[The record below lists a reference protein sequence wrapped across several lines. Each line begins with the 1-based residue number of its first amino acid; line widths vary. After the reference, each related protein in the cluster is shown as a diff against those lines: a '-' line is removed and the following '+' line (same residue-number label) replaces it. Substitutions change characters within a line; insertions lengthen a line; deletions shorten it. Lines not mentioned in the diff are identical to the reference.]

1 VKGRLVKIE
10 QSVDRLSLRERLFL
24 FAAVL
29 TVLAGAW
36 EALLAA
42 PLAARQT
49 SAGEKIAALHDRLDK
64 LNQSIATAAE
74 GIGEGMP
81 GQLDRLRALRAR
93 VAEGDEAVR
102 VYTSDLVDP
111 REMRLVLEELI
122 RKQSGLRLL
131 GATNLEPRPLFE
143 DSERARDADKAAP
156 AADKAALAADN
167 AGGSN
172 APKLYRHALVLR
184 VEGSYLDCLEY
195 LRAVERL
202 PWHLYWA
209 RFELKAGD
217 YPTNTYLIE
226 VRTLSLD
233 KEWIGV

>member
-1 VKGRLVKIE
+1 MSTRVAKLA
-10 QSVDRLSLRERLFL
+10 QSIDRLSLRERLFL
-24 FAAVL
+24 LAAVL

-42 PLAARQT
+42 PLKAREDV
-49 SAGEKIAALHDRLDK
+49 AGHKIAALHEKLDA
-64 LNQSIATAAE
+64 LNQSVAVTAE
-74 GIGEGMP
+74 GISEGMP

-111 REMRLVLEELI
+111 RAMRLVLEELI

-131 GATNLEPRPLFE
+131 AATNLPPQPLF
-143 DSERARDADKAAP
+143 DDADKDPKGAP
-156 AADKAALAADN
+156 GEGK
-167 AGGSN
+167 SS
-172 APKLYRHALVLR
+172 APKLYRHSLVLR
-184 VEGSYLDCLEY
+184 LEGSYLDCLEY
-195 LRAVERL
+195 LQAVERL

>member
-1 VKGRLVKIE
+1 MNQRIVKVA
-10 QSVDRLSLRERLFL
+10 QSIDRLSLRERLFL
-24 FAAVL
+24 FAAML

-42 PLAARQT
+42 PLSAREEI
-49 SAGEKIAALHDRLDK
+49 AGQKIKTLHERLET
-64 LNQSIATAAE
+64 LNQSVAVAAE
-74 GIGEGMP
+74 GISEGMP

-93 VAEGDEAVR
+93 VTEGDAAVR

-122 RKQSGLRLL
+122 RRQSGLRLL
-131 GATNLEPRPLFE
+131 AATNLPPQPLFE
-143 DSERARDADKAAP
+143 DKEHAGGADKAAP
-156 AADKAALAADN
+156 ADDAT
-167 AGGSN
+167 SSS
-172 APKLYRHALVLR
+172 APKLYRHSLVLR
-184 VEGSYLDCLEY
+184 VEGSYLDCLGY
-195 LRAVERL
+195 LQAIERL

-217 YPTNTYLIE
+217 FPTNTYLIE

>member
-1 VKGRLVKIE
+1 MNARATKLA

-24 FAAVL
+24 LAAVL
-29 TVLAGAW
+29 TVLGGAW

-42 PLAARQT
+42 PLKAREEI
-49 SAGEKIAALHDRLDK
+49 AGQKIAALHERLDA
-64 LNQSIATAAE
+64 LNQSVAVTAE
-74 GIGEGMP
+74 GISEGMP
-81 GQLDRLRALRAR
+81 SQLDRLRALRAR

-111 REMRLVLEELI
+111 RAMRLVLEELI

-131 GATNLEPRPLFE
+131 AATNLPPQPLFE
-143 DSERARDADKAAP
+143 DPEHAADKDQKAAP
-156 AADKAALAADN
+156 SDGKSA
-167 AGGSN
+167 
-172 APKLYRHALVLR
+172 APKLYRHSLVLR
-184 VEGSYLDCLEY
+184 LEGSYLDCVQY
-195 LRAVERL
+195 LQAVERL

-209 RFELKAGD
+209 RFELKAAD
-217 YPTNTYLIE
+217 YPTNTYVIE

>member
-1 VKGRLVKIE
+1 MNQRIVKVA
-10 QSVDRLSLRERLFL
+10 QSIDRLSLRERLFM

-29 TVLAGAW
+29 TVLAGVW

-42 PLAARQT
+42 PLSTREGI
-49 SAGEKIAALHDRLDK
+49 AGQKIKTLHERLET
-64 LNQSIATAAE
+64 LNQSVTVAAE
-74 GIGEGMP
+74 GISEGMP
-81 GQLDRLRALRAR
+81 SQLDRLRALRAR
-93 VAEGDEAVR
+93 VTEGDAAVR
-102 VYTSDLVDP
+102 LYTSDLVDP

-122 RKQSGLRLL
+122 RRQSGLRLL
-131 GATNLEPRPLFE
+131 AATNLPPQPLFE
-143 DSERARDADKAAP
+143 DKEHAGGADKAAP
-156 AADKAALAADN
+156 ASGDATT
-167 AGGSN
+167 SS
-172 APKLYRHALVLR
+172 APKLYRHSLVLR
-184 VEGSYLDCLEY
+184 VEGSYLDCLGY
-195 LRAVERL
+195 LQVIEQL

>member
-1 VKGRLVKIE
+1 MNARLTKVT

-24 FAAVL
+24 LAAVL

-42 PLAARQT
+42 PLAAREEI
-49 SAGEKIAALHDRLDK
+49 AGKKIAALHERLDA
-64 LNQSIATAAE
+64 LNQSIAVTAE
-74 GIGEGMP
+74 GISEGMP
-81 GQLDRLRALRAR
+81 SQLDRLRALRAR

-102 VYTSDLVDP
+102 VYTSDLVGP

-122 RKQSGLRLL
+122 RRQSGLRLL
-131 GATNLEPRPLFE
+131 AATNLEPRPLFE
-143 DSERARDADKAAP
+143 DNDHTSDADKSAP
-156 AADKAALAADN
+156 AASGAT
-167 AGGSN
+167 GSS
-172 APKLYRHALVLR
+172 APKLYRHSLVLR
-184 VEGSYLDCLEY
+184 VEGSYLDCVEY

>member
-1 VKGRLVKIE
+1 MSSRLLEIA

-24 FAAVL
+24 LAAAL

-42 PLAARQT
+42 PLAAREAI
-49 SAGEKIAALHDRLDK
+49 AGEKIAALHGRLES
-64 LNQSIATAAE
+64 LNQSVAAAAE
-74 GIGEGMP
+74 GIGGDVP
-81 GQLDRLRALRAR
+81 GEFDRLHALRAR
-93 VAEGDEAVR
+93 VAEGEETVR
-102 VYTSDLVDP
+102 ASTSELIDP

-122 RKQSGLRLL
+122 RHQSGLRLL
-131 GATNLEPRPLFE
+131 AATNLEPRPLFDDKE
-143 DSERARDADKAAP
+143 HAGDAGKP
-156 AADKAALAADN
+156 TVAADGAP
-167 AGGSN
+167 SSS

-195 LRAVERL
+195 LRSVERL

-209 RFELKAGD
+209 RLELKAGD
-217 YPTNTYLIE
+217 YPSNTFLIE

>member
-1 VKGRLVKIE
+1 MNQRIVKIE

-24 FAAVL
+24 FAAML

-42 PLAARQT
+42 PLSAREQI
-49 SAGEKIAALHDRLDK
+49 AGQKIKALHERLET
-64 LNQSIATAAE
+64 LNQSVAVAAE

-81 GQLDRLRALRAR
+81 GQLDRLSALRAR

-122 RKQSGLRLL
+122 RRQSGLRLL
-131 GATNLEPRPLFE
+131 AATNLPPQPLFE
-143 DSERARDADKAAP
+143 DKEQGGADKASP
-156 AADKAALAADN
+156 AA
-167 AGGSN
+167 GGATSSS

-184 VEGSYLDCLEY
+184 IEGRYLDCLAY
-195 LRAVERL
+195 LQAIERL
-202 PWHLYWA
+202 PWHLYWS
-209 RFELKAGD
+209 RFDLKAGD
-217 YPTNTYLIE
+217 YPTNVFTIE

>member
-1 VKGRLVKIE
+1 MTTRVAKFA
-10 QSVDRLSLRERLFL
+10 QSIDRLSLRERLFL
-24 FAAVL
+24 LAAVL

-42 PLAARQT
+42 PLKAREDV
-49 SAGEKIAALHDRLDK
+49 AGQKIAALHEKLDA
-64 LNQSIATAAE
+64 LNQSIAVTAE
-74 GIGEGMP
+74 GISEGMP
-81 GQLDRLRALRAR
+81 SQLDRLRALRAR

-111 REMRLVLEELI
+111 RAMRLVLEELI
-122 RKQSGLRLL
+122 RKQSGLKLL
-131 GATNLEPRPLFE
+131 AATNLPPQPLFDDGDK
-143 DSERARDADKAAP
+143 DSKAAP
-156 AADKAALAADN
+156 TD
-167 AGGSN
+167 GRSS
-172 APKLYRHALVLR
+172 APKLYRHSLVLR
-184 VEGSYLDCLEY
+184 LEGSYLDCVEY
-195 LRAVERL
+195 LQAVERL

-209 RFELKAGD
+209 RFELKAGE

>member
-1 VKGRLVKIE
+1 MNRHFVKIE
-10 QSVDRLSLRERLFL
+10 QSIDRLSLRERLFL

-42 PLAARQT
+42 PLAAREEI
-49 SAGEKIAALHDRLDK
+49 AGQKIKALHERLDA
-64 LNQSIATAAE
+64 LNQSVAVAAE
-74 GIGEGMP
+74 GISEGMP

-93 VAEGDEAVR
+93 VAEGEEAVR

-131 GATNLEPRPLFE
+131 AATNLEPRPLFE
-143 DSERARDADKAAP
+143 DKEHASEADVAT
-156 AADKAALAADN
+156 
-167 AGGSN
+167 GSS

-195 LRAVERL
+195 LQAVERL

-209 RFELKAGD
+209 RFELKTGD

-233 KEWIGV
+233 REWIGV

>member
-1 VKGRLVKIE
+1 MNARLAKLA
-10 QSVDRLSLRERLFL
+10 QSVDRLTLRERLFL

-29 TVLAGAW
+29 TALVGAW

-42 PLAARQT
+42 PLAAREKV
-49 SAGEKIAALHDRLDK
+49 AGETITALHDRLEK
-64 LNQSIATAAE
+64 LNQSVAATAE
-74 GIGEGMP
+74 GMSEGMP
-81 GQLDRLRALRAR
+81 GQLDRLQALRAR
-93 VAEGDEAVR
+93 VAEGDAAVQL
-102 VYTSDLVDP
+102 YTNELVSP

-122 RKQSGLRLL
+122 RRQSGLRLL
-131 GATNLEPRPLFE
+131 GATNLEPRPLFD
-143 DSERARDADKAAP
+143 DSSDADKSAAGAN
-156 AADKAALAADN
+156 AAGDSA
-167 AGGSN
+167 

-209 RFELKAGD
+209 RFELKVGD
-217 YPTNTYLIE
+217 YPTNTYSIE
-226 VRTLSLD
+226 VRTLSVD

>member
-1 VKGRLVKIE
+1 MSARVTKIA

-36 EALLAA
+36 EALLAS
-42 PLAARQT
+42 PLKA
-49 SAGEKIAALHDRLDK
+49 SEEIAGRKIATLHDRLDA
-64 LNQSIATAAE
+64 LNQSVAVTAE
-74 GIGEGMP
+74 GISEGMP
-81 GQLDRLRALRAR
+81 SQLDRLHALRAR

-111 REMRLVLEELI
+111 RAMRLVLEELI
-122 RKQSGLRLL
+122 RRQSGLRLL
-131 GATNLEPRPLFE
+131 AATNLPPQPLF
-143 DSERARDADKAAP
+143 ADAEHAAGKDQKLTP
-156 AADKAALAADN
+156 PDGKSA
-167 AGGSN
+167 
-172 APKLYRHALVLR
+172 APKLYRHSLVLR
-184 VEGSYLDCLEY
+184 LEGSYLDCVEY
-195 LRAVERL
+195 LHAVERL

-217 YPTNTYLIE
+217 YPTNTYVIE